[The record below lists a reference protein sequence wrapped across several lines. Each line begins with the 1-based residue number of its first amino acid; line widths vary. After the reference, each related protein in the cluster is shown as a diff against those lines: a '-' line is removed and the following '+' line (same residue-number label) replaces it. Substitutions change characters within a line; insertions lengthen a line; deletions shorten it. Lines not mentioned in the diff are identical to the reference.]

1 MRTLRDQ
8 MRDLRLAMLATATSM
23 LVLGCGGGGVS
34 VAEGLTGAWRGTF
47 ASAIAETGDVL
58 EVQLTVEGNQVTGE
72 FAKLTKSDQR
82 TVYATTN
89 VTGTK
94 EGNAVT
100 LTIDIEPPYAVIL
113 FDGILIGNALNGQY
127 TIMQGGQPIETGTVS
142 FNRFAADEVDVSGS
156 WTGTYQVTDGPN
168 QGNSGTWTALFA
180 PVSLH
185 EYAVTG
191 SVSSVGAFEGTAYVV
206 GDSVSFGSLFFS
218 SEYEVTWGA
227 TVAGTQ
233 MTGTWRDNAGNAG
246 TFTGERVGTS
256 AEKVWL
262 VSHRSGSCE
271 VWRMKA
277 DGTELV
283 QVTQFNGQSHFDD
296 IAVNAT
302 GTRLCVEYGAELWVM
317 NADGSDVA
325 PLTFGE
331 SPTFSPDG
339 SKIAFVS
346 GSTISVINADGTQ
359 EQELGK
365 GILAS
370 DVAWSPRGDRI
381 AFSDFDELY
390 TVDVE
395 TGLDI
400 QLVLEGLA
408 GSLAWHPDG
417 SRIVFS
423 DDDSF
428 ADLWIIN
435 VDGSG
440 LVQLTNTD
448 TVTERWP
455 TWMPDGSA
463 ILFTDEGPGDSG
475 DVFTINPDGS
485 GLRRLTAHP
494 TFDGIP
500 AVRGT

>member
-1 MRTLRDQ
+1 

-23 LVLGCGGGGVS
+23 LVVGCGGGGVS

-47 ASAIAETGDVL
+47 TSAIAETGDVL
-58 EVQLTVEGNQVTGE
+58 EVQLTVDGNQVTGE

-156 WTGTYQVTDGPN
+156 WTGAYQVTDGPN

-233 MTGTWRDNAGNAG
+233 MTGTWRDNGGNAG

-256 AEKVWL
+256 AEKVWF
-262 VSHRSGSCE
+262 VSHRSGSCAI
-271 VWRMKA
+271 WRMNG
-277 DGTELV
+277 DGTSPV
-283 QVTQFNGQSHFDD
+283 QLTEDGTQGHFNDV
-296 IAVNAT
+296 AVNAS
-302 GTRLCVEYGAELWVM
+302 GSRVCFEFDGQIGIM
-317 NADGSDVA
+317 NADGSGLAMLA
-325 PLTFGE
+325 PGS

-346 GSTISVINADGTQ
+346 TSTTLYVMNADGTQ
-359 EQELGK
+359 QQQIGD
-365 GILAS
+365 GIEAFEC
-370 DVAWSPRGDRI
+370 AWSPRGDRI
-381 AFSDFDELY
+381 AFSAVGINRGLY

-395 TGLDI
+395 TGLDVR
-400 QLVLEGLA
+400 LVLKGLS
-408 GSLAWHPDG
+408 GSHAWHPDG
-417 SRIVFS
+417 SRLVFS

-485 GLRRLTAHP
+485 GLRRLTSHP